1 VTIVPVQEHRSRAA
15 RIAHTQQQRHIL
27 LVTSDTLQLEREST
41 MTNRW
46 DIDVG
51 HSAIQFSVRHM
62 LISKVHGRFAR
73 WSGAIQLDERD
84 PTRSSIDVRV
94 DTASIDTQVA
104 DRDAH
109 LRSAEFLDVAQHPQM
124 TFRSKRI
131 EKAGDGYR
139 VVGDLGLHG
148 VVREVTLEAEFAG
161 TGKDPWGNER
171 AGFSAKASL
180 DRREFGLVWN
190 AALETGG
197 VLVGEKVEIAI
208 ELEAVKKVAAAPVA
222 A

>member
-1 VTIVPVQEHRSRAA
+1 
-15 RIAHTQQQRHIL
+15 
-27 LVTSDTLQLEREST
+27 
-41 MTNRW
+41 MTNHW

-51 HSAIQFSVRHM
+51 HSAIHFYVRHM
-62 LISKVHGRFAR
+62 VISKVHGRFAR
-73 WSGAIQLDERD
+73 WSGALALDQQD
-84 PTRSSIDVRV
+84 LTRSTVEVSIDA
-94 DTASIDTQVA
+94 ASIDTQVA

-109 LRSAEFLDVAQHPQM
+109 LRSAEFLDAATYPQL

-139 VVGDLGLHG
+139 VVGDLHLHG
-148 VVREVTLEAEFAG
+148 VAREVTLEAEFAG

-171 AGFSAKASL
+171 AGFSAKTSI
-180 DRREFGLVWN
+180 DRRDFGLVWN

-197 VLVGEKVEIAI
+197 VLVGDKVEIAI
-208 ELEAVKKVAAAPVA
+208 ELEAVKKAAAAPVA

>member
-1 VTIVPVQEHRSRAA
+1 MA
-15 RIAHTQQQRHIL
+15 
-27 LVTSDTLQLEREST
+27 
-41 MTNRW
+41 TNRW

-51 HSAIQFSVRHM
+51 HSAIHFRVRHM
-62 LISKVHGRFAR
+62 VISKVSGRFAK
-73 WSGAIQLDERD
+73 WSGAIDLDD
-84 PTRSSIDVRV
+84 KDLTRSSVEVRID
-94 DTASIDTQVA
+94 ASSIDTQVA
-104 DRDAH
+104 DRDTH
-109 LRSAEFLDVAQHPQM
+109 LRSADFLDVARHPEIA
-124 TFRSKRI
+124 FRSKRI

-139 VVGDLGLHG
+139 VVGDLDLHG
-148 VVREVTLEAEFAG
+148 VVREVALEAEFAG

-171 AGFSAKASL
+171 AGFSARASL
-180 DRREFGLVWN
+180 DRRDYGLVWN

>member
-1 VTIVPVQEHRSRAA
+1 
-15 RIAHTQQQRHIL
+15 
-27 LVTSDTLQLEREST
+27 
-41 MTNRW
+41 MTNHW

-51 HSAIQFSVRHM
+51 HSAIHFWVRHM
-62 LISKVHGRFAR
+62 IISKVHGRFAR
-73 WSGAIQLDERD
+73 WSGAIELDQQD
-84 PTRSSIDVRV
+84 LTRSSVDVRI
-94 DTASIDTQVA
+94 DTASIDTQVG
-104 DRDAH
+104 DRDTH
-109 LRSAEFLDVAQHPQM
+109 LRSADFLDVAKYPEM

-131 EKAGDGYR
+131 EKVGDGYR
-139 VVGDLGLHG
+139 VVGDLSLHG

-161 TGKDPWGNER
+161 IGKDPWGNQR

-180 DRREFGLVWN
+180 DRRDYGLVWN

-208 ELEAVKKVAAAPVA
+208 ELEAVKKAAAVSPA

>member
-1 VTIVPVQEHRSRAA
+1 
-15 RIAHTQQQRHIL
+15 
-27 LVTSDTLQLEREST
+27 
-41 MTNRW
+41 MTNTW

-51 HSAIQFSVRHM
+51 HSAIHFFVRHM
-62 LISKVHGRFAR
+62 LISKVHGRFAK
-73 WSGAIQLDERD
+73 WSGTIQLDEED
-84 PTRSSIDVRV
+84 LGRSSVEVRI
-94 DTASIDTQVA
+94 DTASIDTQVTE
-104 DRDAH
+104 RDAH
-109 LRSAEFLDVAQHPQM
+109 LRSADFLDVANCPQM
-124 TFRSKRI
+124 VFRSKRI
-131 EKAGDGYR
+131 ERTGDAYR
-139 VVGDLGLHG
+139 VVGDLDLHG

-161 TGKDPWGNER
+161 TAKDPWGNER

-208 ELEAVKKVAAAPVA
+208 ELEAVKKVAASTVA

>member
-1 VTIVPVQEHRSRAA
+1 
-15 RIAHTQQQRHIL
+15 
-27 LVTSDTLQLEREST
+27 
-41 MTNRW
+41 MTNLW
-46 DIDVG
+46 DIDVS
-51 HSAIQFSVRHM
+51 HSAIHFFVRHM
-62 LISKVHGRFAR
+62 VISKVHGRFAK
-73 WSGAIQLDERD
+73 WSGTVQLDEQD
-84 PTRSSIDVRV
+84 LTRSSVDVRIE
-94 DTASIDTQVA
+94 TASIDTQVA

-109 LRSAEFLDVAQHPQM
+109 LRSPDFLDVAKHPEL

-131 EKAGDGYR
+131 ERAGDGYR
-139 VVGDLGLHG
+139 VVGDLALHG
-148 VVREVTLEAEFAG
+148 VVREVTLDAEFAG

-190 AALETGG
+190 AALEAGG
-197 VLVGEKVEIAI
+197 VLVGEKVEISI